1 VEVKLTSKDKHREMV
16 AKHFKLLDRAAEN
29 ENAMDWDKYLAAVNR
44 ARQKLV
50 ADKKRKGR

>member
-1 VEVKLTSKDKHREMV
+1 MV